1 MPCTRGQSP
10 ARRQCFATHQSKNR
24 QIRQVCLLLTS
35 YQPETEKQMAV
46 NTIGQS
52 TYASGLQQKQQNMN
66 NMFSALKSG
75 DMASAQKAYAASG
88 LPPQATNNTSPLG
101 RLYQA
106 LRHEDLAGAQKAAL
120 DMQGKSGKSASAP
133 VHPTPSNSSAQTPVQ
148 KTAAALAQASVK
160 AQQSSILA
168 MLGQGTNVNTWG

>member
-1 MPCTRGQSP
+1 LHAERKLRKTATICRTSVEKLPNSIGLFIAYFLSTRNG
-10 ARRQCFATHQSKNR
+10 
-24 QIRQVCLLLTS
+24 
-35 YQPETEKQMAV
+35 EKMAV

-75 DMASAQKAYAASG
+75 DMVSAQKAYAASG

-120 DMQGKSGKSASAP
+120 DMQGKSGKSASTP
-133 VHPTPSNSSAQTPVQ
+133 VNPTPSNSNAQTPAQ
-148 KTAAALAQASVK
+148 KTAAALAQASIK

>member
-1 MPCTRGQSP
+1 MT
-10 ARRQCFATHQSKNR
+10 
-24 QIRQVCLLLTS
+24 
-35 YQPETEKQMAV
+35 V

-75 DMASAQKAYAASG
+75 DLASAQKAYAASG
-88 LPPQATNNTSPLG
+88 LPPQNANNTSPLG

-106 LRHEDLAGAQKAAL
+106 LRHEDLAGAQKAAI
-120 DMQGKSGKSASAP
+120 DMQGKNGKTASVP
-133 VHPTPSNSSAQTPVQ
+133 VNSSTSSSSVQTSAQ
-148 KTAAALAQASVK
+148 KTAAALVQASIK
-160 AQQSSILA
+160 AQQSSVLA

>member
-1 MPCTRGQSP
+1 
-10 ARRQCFATHQSKNR
+10 
-24 QIRQVCLLLTS
+24 
-35 YQPETEKQMAV
+35 MAV

-66 NMFSALKSG
+66 NMFAALKSG
-75 DMASAQKAYAASG
+75 DMATAQKTYASSG
-88 LPPQATNNTSPLG
+88 MPPMAANNTSPLG

-106 LRHEDLAGAQKAAL
+106 LRHEDLVGAQKAAL
-120 DMQGKSGKSASAP
+120 DMQGKNGKSLNTPVNQAP
-133 VHPTPSNSSAQTPVQ
+133 SISNSQTTPAQ
-148 KTAAALAQASVK
+148 KTAAALAQASIK

>member
-1 MPCTRGQSP
+1 MT
-10 ARRQCFATHQSKNR
+10 
-24 QIRQVCLLLTS
+24 
-35 YQPETEKQMAV
+35 V

-66 NMFSALKSG
+66 NMFAALKSG
-75 DMASAQKAYAASG
+75 DMATAQKAYASSG
-88 LPPQATNNTSPLG
+88 MPPMAANNTSPLG

-120 DMQGKSGKSASAP
+120 DMQGKNGKSANTVANPNVST
-133 VHPTPSNSSAQTPVQ
+133 PTTPAQKAT
-148 KTAAALAQASVK
+148 AALAQASLK
-160 AQQSSILA
+160 AQQSSVLA

>member
-1 MPCTRGQSP
+1 
-10 ARRQCFATHQSKNR
+10 
-24 QIRQVCLLLTS
+24 
-35 YQPETEKQMAV
+35 MAV

-66 NMFSALKSG
+66 NMFSALKSS
-75 DMASAQKAYAASG
+75 DMVSAQKAYAASG

-120 DMQGKSGKSASAP
+120 DMQGKSGKSASTP
-133 VHPTPSNSSAQTPVQ
+133 VNPTPSNSNAQTPAQ
-148 KTAAALAQASVK
+148 KTAAALAQASIK